1 MVFSTSDFIL
11 DVLLLSKVRNLGI
24 SALFLFIWPRF
35 ALFLFIWARFCA
47 SGWLNQSEAQNLCQ
61 KKRKR
66 VNLGQMKGK
75 RMNL

>member
-24 SALFLFIWPRF
+24 SALFLFIWP
-35 ALFLFIWARFCA
+35 RFCA